1 MTSPTRPGVRTR
13 TCQVPRAP
21 CPTGYPE
28 AGPSADR
35 CPSYDR
41 RTRSNAR
48 NGHGGSW
55 SSVPRAYRA
64 RCPTGRPRGTS
75 PAADRDYQWPET
87 DRNVSKRLETSRER
101 RPRRATTSTPSG
113 SVTASG
119 TAPLMTRNPA
129 WAFRIDK
136 RPKSTLHGKT
146 STWRSRVVVI
156 IISIR
161 IGILLVEHSRH
172 AARRRHHVE
181 RHHVERF
188 LLLRARARR

>member
-1 MTSPTRPGVRTR
+1 M
-13 TCQVPRAP
+13 PRAP

-101 RPRRATTSTPSG
+101 RPRRATSTPSG

-146 STWRSRVVVI
+146 STWRSRVVVV

>member
-1 MTSPTRPGVRTR
+1 MPPTGPWRRLHVLHHRSCLLSRPSLCSNMTSPTRPGVRTR

-101 RPRRATTSTPSG
+101 RPRRATTGTPPG

-146 STWRSRVVVI
+146 STWRSPCD
-156 IISIR
+156 
-161 IGILLVEHSRH
+161 IGYTRNHNYS
-172 AARRRHHVE
+172 
-181 RHHVERF
+181 
-188 LLLRARARR
+188 